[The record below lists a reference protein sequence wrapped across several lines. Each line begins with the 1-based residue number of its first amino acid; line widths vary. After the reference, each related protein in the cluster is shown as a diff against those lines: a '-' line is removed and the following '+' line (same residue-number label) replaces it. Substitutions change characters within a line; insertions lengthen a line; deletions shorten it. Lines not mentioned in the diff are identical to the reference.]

1 MRYVAIFT
9 VGAMLGAG
17 IVSAHFNGFLAPV
30 YHRIGLHSL
39 AGHQKPAGT
48 SQEHAGHE
56 GMSMPGMPGM
66 EMPGMK
72 MAMGEPSQ
80 VPGHGIVKISA
91 ERQQLIGVRKG
102 RVESGSLLMSIRAV
116 GSIEPDQMRVTR
128 LHARIKGWV
137 TKETVNFVGQ
147 NVQRGDRLLE
157 IYSPDLLATQQEYV
171 IALQHLESPGTL
183 KVQQHLAQSSLRRLE
198 LMGVASEE
206 LAELKK
212 TKEPHETLTLRSPVT
227 GRVLERNVLEGSYVE
242 PATELYQIAD
252 LSVVWLQAK
261 IYEYELPH
269 IELNQ
274 PVTVTLLAEPGEE
287 FRGKV
292 AFIEPIVQ
300 ELTRTV
306 KVRVEIENPK
316 DLLKPGMYANLQIEH
331 DMGSGLLIPESAVLR
346 TGDRSLAFRA
356 LPEGRFEPVAIE
368 LGGRFG
374 DRMQVLSGLQEGDE
388 IVVSAGFLIDSESR
402 LKSPGSGGGHHHSH

>member
-147 NVQRGDRLLE
+147 NVQRGWLAFFGEGEEAGEVPGGHVAVAFPEFRIEDGEGARSGDDDFHGEGAAGAKLLVFADVGVDVDVAVTHAGPADGDAFGDTPDGGVAHVGRE
-157 IYSPDLLATQQEYV
+157 HVGVEGFEGDVRVFESPD
-171 IALQHLESPGTL
+171 
-183 KVQQHLAQSSLRRLE
+183 
-198 LMGVASEE
+198 GVAGIDTGADEVFARLFDE
-206 LAELKK
+206 DFEFAALHVAGVVFDGDLEVGVHGAGAAGAEDFDC
-212 TKEPHETLTLRSPVT
+212 
-227 GRVLERNVLEGSYVE
+227 VL
-242 PATELYQIAD
+242 D
-252 LSVVWLQAK
+252 
-261 IYEYELPH
+261 
-269 IELNQ
+269 
-274 PVTVTLLAEPGEE
+274 
-287 FRGKV
+287 V
-292 AFIEPIVQ
+292 AFDGDGPF
-300 ELTRTV
+300 TV
-306 KVRVEIENPK
+306 GHGAE
-316 DLLKPGMYANLQIEH
+316 
-331 DMGSGLLIPESAVLR
+331 
-346 TGDRSLAFRA
+346 
-356 LPEGRFEPVAIE
+356 EGA
-368 LGGRFG
+368 
-374 DRMQVLSGLQEGDE
+374 D
-388 IVVSAGFLIDSESR
+388 
-402 LKSPGSGGGHHHSH
+402 